1 MGVASVVTWPCGWR
15 EDLRR
20 GDDGQGRASLEQLDQ
35 EDLVRMGEVDL
46 PVDEVRD
53 GGDDMRDRRRARAPS
68 LDGDA
73 PPLARGDAVS

>member
-1 MGVASVVTWPCGWR
+1 
-15 EDLRR
+15 
-20 GDDGQGRASLEQLDQ
+20 
-35 EDLVRMGEVDL
+35 MGEVDL

-53 GGDDMRDRRRARAPS
+53 GGDDLRDRRRARAPS